1 VLAVSSIGGRGFVLG
16 ASALLHV
23 AVFAVASHGRLPS
36 DGLGLADTNATEIAI
51 DVNRDRAPQEV
62 AHPLEHHHTHTHA
75 YPVAPD
81 HDAVDHDE
89 SVAHTP
95 YLPHDHDATE
105 HADHPAD
112 APSDVVAA
120 PAAPAALPN
129 FSISIGSAP
138 TSHGVVQTNGTGTGA
153 AIAAVDDDAP
163 VAADHVAEAAH
174 LVSSV
179 LPAYPADAR
188 SEEVEADVPL
198 EIVVDK
204 SGVVKSVRALGH
216 VGYGFD
222 EAAAVA
228 MRQYR
233 FSPAARGGHAV
244 SVRMPWTVQF
254 RLK

>member
-1 VLAVSSIGGRGFVLG
+1 MGARGFVLG
-16 ASALLHV
+16 ASALMHV
-23 AVFAVASHGRLPS
+23 AVFALAAHGRLPS
-36 DGLGLADTNATEIAI
+36 SGLSLVDTSSATEIAI
-51 DVNRDRAPQEV
+51 DANRDPVV
-62 AHPLEHHHTHTHA
+62 AAAVQPLEQHHAHTHA

-81 HDAVDHDE
+81 HDAFDHDE
-89 SVAHTP
+89 SIEHTP
-95 YLPHDHDATE
+95 YLPHDAHE
-105 HADHPAD
+105 HPDHPAD
-112 APSDVVAA
+112 APSDVVTA
-120 PAAPAALPN
+120 PASAAALPN
-129 FSISIGSAP
+129 FSISIGNAP
-138 TSHGVVQTNGTGTGA
+138 AAHGIVQANGTGTGA
-153 AIAAVDDDAP
+153 SVAPPDDDAP
-163 VAADHVAEAAH
+163 VAADHVAEAAR

-204 SGVVKSVRALGH
+204 SGAVKSVRALGH

-222 EAAAVA
+222 EAAITA

-233 FSPAARGGHAV
+233 FSPAARGGRAV